1 MCKILKCNFNYIE
14 QISYYLL
21 FILFVQYLPLQIA
34 KLPQP
39 RYGHCAAAFVISSEF
54 TEVVL
59 FGGDEELNCHLSDTT
74 ILRIGECT
82 DFYKIIC
89 FLAEV

>member
-1 MCKILKCNFNYIE
+1 M
-14 QISYYLL
+14 
-21 FILFVQYLPLQIA
+21 PLQIA

-39 RYGHCAAAFVISSEF
+39 RYGHCAAAFVISSEL

-59 FGGDEELNCHLSDTT
+59 FGGADQHTEVVLFGGADQHNRDLSNTT
-74 ILRIGECT
+74 ILRIGEFT
-82 DFYKIIC
+82 DFYKIIY

>member
-1 MCKILKCNFNYIE
+1 MEVHYQLYWTNKFIH
-14 QISYYLL
+14 LL

-39 RYGHCAAAFVISSEF
+39 RYGHCAAAFVISSEL

-59 FGGDEELNCHLSDTT
+59 FGGLDQHNRYLSETT
-74 ILRIGECT
+74 IIRIGEFT
-82 DFYKIIC
+82 DFIK
-89 FLAEV
+89 